1 VERGAAPTTCDMA
14 MSIGTDVI
22 AGSKRN
28 SGRATPATAID
39 TIRGMSLVKSV
50 HNDEVVAPQ
59 LDHAVELLKSW
70 KVFKTLVA
78 KRDDVVAKQE

>member
-1 VERGAAPTTCDMA
+1 MERGAAPTTCDMA

-39 TIRGMSLVKSV
+39 TGR
-50 HNDEVVAPQ
+50 VADCPPH
-59 LDHAVELLKSW
+59 DAVILHCSAGG
-70 KVFKTLVA
+70 V
-78 KRDDVVAKQE
+78 DGCIGHSG